1 MDRSHIES
9 VIAALDAAVPK
20 DGAHVVIRQYG
31 GGPDECSIVANE
43 RGYLRLGIELL
54 KAAFAPAGHQNRRDA
69 IEVDVDYVIR
79 DDSEIQLDWFERRE
93 PDAPGAASHTSD
105 LVGMIFGF
113 GLVAVFVVGCATVG
127 RWVYELIVSS

>member
-1 MDRSHIES
+1 VDRSHIEP

-20 DGAHVVIRQYG
+20 DGAHVVIHQYG

-54 KAAFAPAGHQNRRDA
+54 KAAFAPAGYQNRRDA

-93 PDAPGAASHTSD
+93 PDAPPVPRTRFSD
-105 LVGMIFGF
+105 LAAMAC
-113 GLVAVFVVGCATVG
+113 GLFLVTMFVIGCMTAVNWLTAAFT
-127 RWVYELIVSS
+127 